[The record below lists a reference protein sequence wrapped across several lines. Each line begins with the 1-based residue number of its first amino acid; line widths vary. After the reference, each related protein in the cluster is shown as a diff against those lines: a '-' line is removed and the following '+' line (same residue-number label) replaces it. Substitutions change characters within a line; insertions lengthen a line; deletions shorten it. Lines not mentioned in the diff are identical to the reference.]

1 MVKNINTFHLTEK
14 IRLGR
19 HTSENQPEHTI
30 VLNAGKT
37 EIPHIESPGF
47 YVSPMRHGVSSNVL
61 MYSPETKEVV
71 FGNDLSLQSI
81 TELGSSSNVKT
92 RFKHL
97 EVEQLDVVNVTTI
110 NTYYI
115 DNPEFVV
122 GDSNSDAHD
131 RASIKMV
138 KGRNAVSF
146 EYDGDLT
153 FRSDTPLNVTIDGA
167 LHSKS
172 YFGDGGLL
180 SNVTYDQLG
189 YVMPHLRV
197 TEDIHAHQYHGDGRH
212 LTGLTLGQIGD
223 ITSNNLTVASVT
235 TQGNVNVGSELHI
248 DGIVRASRSVVA
260 YEFIGDGRRLY
271 GVAQESDLKSNV
283 SRIETLEQLGT
294 TLTSKVT
301 DVHHIP
307 HIITKCDSLE
317 YALNALEPRVTQTEK
332 FESRFSKLEYIPD
345 VIDTHS
351 QDIVRLTKDTQKIGA
366 YIPIIIQSDSDV
378 RKLNT
383 YVPIIENN
391 VGRILRIEQNLPRLH
406 TLETATERLET
417 YIPRIK
423 NLEAHVPKIGRLET
437 YVPRIEA
444 LEPLT
449 PKVAQLEQH
458 VDVLK
463 PLTRKVAQ
471 VEPRVRALE
480 VLPARVKTLE
490 DQVPRV
496 DILETHIPRFEPLEA
511 LVSTIHSTES
521 NVHTIQN
528 EIPPI
533 DARLTHVESILP
545 RSLQDI
551 MSYESNTVTT
561 LQLSNVITSLTTS
574 GNIGIGTTD
583 PTSRISIYSAPNI
596 VSEIGEVN
604 GIKINEL
611 AQINAYIKA
620 NNGTTSGRPGG
631 LVFKTKRPNGL
642 LENSMTLDGNGC
654 LTVGSSTPHPSAALA
669 VDSTTRGLLVP
680 RVVGTDIIK
689 KPEPGL
695 IVYDTETDTFWGYKR
710 TGWTTLC

>member
-30 VLNAGKT
+30 VLNAGKS

-47 YVSPMRHGVSSNVL
+47 YVSPMRHSVSSNVL

-71 FGNDLSLQSI
+71 CGNGLSLQSI

-110 NTYYI
+110 NSYYI

-138 KGRNAVSF
+138 KGRNAVSLD
-146 EYDGDLT
+146 YDGDLT
-153 FRSDTPLNVTIDGA
+153 IRSDTPLNVTIDGA
-167 LHSKS
+167 LHTTS

-180 SNVTYDQLG
+180 SNVTYAQLG

-197 TEDIHAHQYHGDGRH
+197 TEDVHARHYHGDGRH

-235 TQGNVNVGSELHI
+235 TQGNICVGSELHV

-271 GVAQESDLKSNV
+271 GVAQDSDLKSNV

-294 TLTSKVT
+294 TLTSTVT

-307 HIITKCDSLE
+307 SIISKCDSLE

-332 FESRFSKLEYIPD
+332 FESRFSKLEYIPN

-351 QDIVRLTKDTQKIGA
+351 REIAGLSKDTQKIGA
-366 YIPIIIQSDSDV
+366 YVPIIIQSDSDV

-391 VGRILRIEQNLPRLH
+391 VGRILRIEQNLPRVH
-406 TLETATERLET
+406 TLETATARLET
-417 YIPRIK
+417 HGPRIK
-423 NLEAHVPKIGRLET
+423 NLEAYVPKIGRLET

-458 VDVLK
+458 VEVLK
-463 PLTRKVAQ
+463 PVTRKVAQ
-471 VEPRVRALE
+471 LEPRVKALE

-490 DQVPRV
+490 DHVPRI

-511 LVSTIHSTES
+511 LVSTIHSTDS

-574 GNIGIGTTD
+574 GHIGIGTTK
-583 PTSRISIYSAPNI
+583 PTSRISIYSEPNI

-611 AQINAYIKA
+611 TQINAYIKA

-631 LVFKTKRPNGL
+631 IVFKTKRPNGT

-669 VDSTTRGLLVP
+669 IDSTTRGLLVP
-680 RVVGTDIIK
+680 RVLLDNVV

-695 IVYDTETDTFWGYKR
+695 IVYDTDTDTFWGYKR
-710 TGWTTLC
+710 TGWTQLC